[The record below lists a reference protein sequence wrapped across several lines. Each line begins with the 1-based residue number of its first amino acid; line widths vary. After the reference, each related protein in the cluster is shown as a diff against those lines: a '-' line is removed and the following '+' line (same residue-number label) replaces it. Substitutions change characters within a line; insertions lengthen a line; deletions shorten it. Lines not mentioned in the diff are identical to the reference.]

1 VLSQVFTRI
10 SLLAA
15 RDRVERRTRGQGLAR
30 HEGDVRTKAQE
41 PLSLSE
47 LLSLLGDAAER
58 DGRSREDAIACYLS
72 GSEGWREAVKLLG
85 GAFAEGEA
93 RLRERQSD

>member
-1 VLSQVFTRI
+1 M
-10 SLLAA
+10 
-15 RDRVERRTRGQGLAR
+15 AR
-30 HEGDVRTKAQE
+30 HEGDVRTTEQE

-47 LLSLLGDAAER
+47 LLALLGDAAER

-72 GSEGWREAVKLLG
+72 GADGWREAVKLLG
-85 GAFAEGEA
+85 GTCAQQEA